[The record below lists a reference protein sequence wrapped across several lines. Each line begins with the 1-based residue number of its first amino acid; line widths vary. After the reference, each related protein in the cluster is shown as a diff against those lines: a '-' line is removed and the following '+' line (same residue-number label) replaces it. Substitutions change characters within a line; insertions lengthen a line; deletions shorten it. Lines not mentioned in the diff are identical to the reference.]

1 METTV
6 ATEPHATSAL
16 GHITSEPD
24 WHPTPISGGCGD
36 AIKDG
41 VGRASTAT
49 ASAYWRVG
57 DSVLG
62 CWRERCVWGGS
73 DRDAEDLCGRSM
85 SSAVISKCT
94 IRPTSLVLLDPAVA
108 GRRRG
113 CRPAHS
119 GLDASIA
126 HLAEHQKAPHLS
138 KWSLSSTGGGALRWP
153 SGSTLVRI
161 DGPPSLRAAHP
172 PSLAAGPATS
182 DGTLARPRLQEAGCP
197 GREWVSLN
205 RSRGT
210 LA

>member
-1 METTV
+1 MSRSCRLILRAV
-6 ATEPHATSAL
+6 QPNR
-16 GHITSEPD
+16 G
-24 WHPTPISGGCGD
+24 GD
-36 AIKDG
+36 AIKGG
-41 VGRASTAT
+41 VGRRKHSN
-49 ASAYWRVG
+49 RV
-57 DSVLG
+57 SPLPSRRLVLG
-62 CWRERCVWGGS
+62 RWRERCVWGGS

-205 RSRGT
+205 RSHGT
-210 LA
+210 WA

>member
-1 METTV
+1 MASDSNFRWV
-6 ATEPHATSAL
+6 R
-16 GHITSEPD
+16 
-24 WHPTPISGGCGD
+24 
-36 AIKDG
+36 
-41 VGRASTAT
+41 GRDQ
-49 ASAYWRVG
+49 G
-57 DSVLG
+57 
-62 CWRERCVWGGS
+62 WGGES
-73 DRDAEDLCGRSM
+73 KHSNRVSLLASRRLGPGVLAGAMRLGWIGPRPEDLCARSM

-94 IRPTSLVLLDPAVA
+94 IRPTPLVLLDPAVT

-113 CRPAHS
+113 WRPAHS

-126 HLAEHQKAPHLS
+126 HLADHQKAPHLS

-172 PSLAAGPATS
+172 PSLTAGPATS

-205 RSRGT
+205 RSHGT
-210 LA
+210 WA